1 MEASTR
7 KTRVAE
13 ARHSS
18 ACAEKQSF
26 LLGNARS
33 LRERRAI
40 YPWKWKLHCCEYLT
54 FHGVSPL
61 RALILQIV
69 LRRVRAPPDTLGNV
83 FSALLK
89 QKTSRFYWKTLVCLC
104 VTGDRSQGPDLFLPY
119 MALPVH
125 PRKERCGAWREH
137 RDCLFTSKACK
148 CGVRCQQFNIS
159 VLSYCC
165 LIC

>member
-26 LLGNARS
+26 LLGHARS
-33 LRERRAI
+33 LRERRTI

-54 FHGVSPL
+54 FHGVSSHLAAPTA
-61 RALILQIV
+61 RAHPPFKHQIV
-69 LRRVRAPPDTLGNV
+69 LRRVRAPLGNV
-83 FSALLK
+83 FCALLK

-125 PRKERCGAWREH
+125 SRKRQRFNSGAVGSLTGAPG
-137 RDCLFTSKACK
+137 LFVYVQS
-148 CGVRCQQFNIS
+148 
-159 VLSYCC
+159 L
-165 LIC
+165 